1 MIYRVLPYMYVM
13 SYVFEGSQDKL
24 IQYVHTW
31 STGFV
36 EADISM
42 IYDKF
47 CLKRRKWGEKKR
59 NVTFLKTAFTY
70 RLFNVML

>member
-1 MIYRVLPYMYVM
+1 MDVEMIYRVLPSTYNF
-13 SYVFEGSQDKL
+13 SYVFEGSQYKL

-31 STGFV
+31 RTEFV

-47 CLKRRKWGEKKR
+47 CTE
-59 NVTFLKTAFTY
+59 
-70 RLFNVML
+70 